1 MCIEVT
7 QASWAS
13 AQASWTL
20 TWAIPSAIKNHSL
33 ILIEH
38 GLLGQGPRLLEHM
51 PFSTL
56 YWVRPKLYN

>member
-1 MCIEVT
+1 VT

-56 YWVRPKLYN
+56 Y